1 VTAGTL
7 AEHLGLTGINKI
19 DVRQKKSPPNSFYL
33 ARSHGEHAKSCLVME
48 VSMKVAANDE
58 DRQSDDK
65 VEGDPNNDLPV
76 IREQTFES
84 LQILRNLLSLL
95 MPKEDDGGPKLVDLL
110 AALIA
115 QQRDIQSG
123 ITRLQSDLNALFH
136 LLEPKP
142 EGEIQRGRDG

>member
-7 AEHLGLTGINKI
+7 AEHLGLTGIKKI
-19 DVRQKKSPPNSFYL
+19 DVRQKKIPSEQFLFGPF
-33 ARSHGEHAKSCLVME
+33 AWRTRKSCLVME
-48 VSMKVAANDE
+48 VSVKVAANDE